1 MGNDSIKRY
10 TELPFVLQTLQEKK
24 IALLSPASWDD
35 KNDGHYI
42 RRYKQKKK
50 LKGVFALCLTEA
62 IQTYHHWK
70 VFTHGASGACI
81 HFRANEFQEW
91 ANSTKGLSGRSVAYR
106 TIAELRAVPP
116 TVVDLPFLKR
126 GAYEHEAEY
135 RLLHESKATASG
147 PVRFSFPAEIIERV
161 VLNPWLNPDTVKS
174 IRELIHSINGWDNLS
189 VIRATIVR
197 NDEWRRLADAAE

>member
-24 IALLSPASWDD
+24 LALLNPTSWDD
-35 KNDGHYI
+35 KNDAHYM
-42 RRYKQKKK
+42 RRYKQKKR

-81 HFRANEFQEW
+81 HFRADQFQEW
-91 ANSTKGLSGRSVAYR
+91 ANNTRGLSGKSVEYK
-106 TIAELRAVPP
+106 TIAELRATPP
-116 TVVDLPFLKR
+116 STSELPFLKR
-126 GAYEHEAEY
+126 DAYQHEEEY
-135 RLLHESKATASG
+135 RLLHESRTTASG
-147 PVRFSFPAEIIERV
+147 PVAFNFPPELVERV
-161 VLNPWLNPDTVKS
+161 VLNPWLPPATVKS
-174 IRELIHSINGWDNLS
+174 IKEIIQSLDGWNSLS

-197 NDEWRRLADAAE
+197 NDEWRKLADAAE